1 MKIGKGYRT
10 LIFNVVTIAVTLAVA
25 FGLIETEVAPTE
37 EEINFF
43 VENVTYVVVA
53 VAATVNIVLRFFTDS
68 PVGKKET

>member
-10 LIFNVVTIAVTLAVA
+10 LIFNVVTIAVTLAVG